1 MLRGFFQIAINTVRE
16 NLREPIF
23 FLITAS
29 ALVIIGLFPT
39 LTLFVFREQIK
50 LVVDSAMATGMLFGL
65 ILSVLC
71 ATHAVTREIERGT
84 AITVLAKP
92 VTRTAFILGK
102 MAGICLVLLVFKA
115 LTTMATLLA
124 VRAATDQF
132 YFDQTAILVFFGV
145 LVCGC
150 LYGGIR
156 NYIDQAS
163 FPMHTVLGILSLL
176 PIALFVVRFLPP
188 EAGKSPMPYN
198 WQILRAEILTTYAVL
213 AMGILATA
221 LSTRLDLTVN
231 MTICACVFVLGSMS
245 DYLLGRQAAENLF
258 AAVAYALVPN
268 WQLFWMADALAADR
282 AIPWG
287 YIGFGAAYLVAVG
300 TIFALLALALFQDR
314 EVGLQN
320 IR

>member
-1 MLRGFFQIAINTVRE
+1 MLRGFFQIALNTARE

-23 FLITAS
+23 FLTTVS
-29 ALVIIGLFPT
+29 ALVIIGVFPS

-50 LVVDSAMATGMLFGL
+50 LVVDSAMATGMVFGL
-65 ILSVLC
+65 VLAVLC

-84 AITVLAKP
+84 AIAVLAKP

-102 MAGICLVLLVFKA
+102 MAGICLVLLIFKA
-115 LTTMATLLA
+115 LTAMATLLA

-132 YFDQTAILVFFGV
+132 YFDQTAMLIFFGV
-145 LVCGC
+145 LACGC
-150 LYGGIR
+150 VYGGIR

-163 FPMHTVLGILSLL
+163 FPMHAVLGILLLL
-176 PIALFVVRFLPP
+176 PVGLLVVRFLPP
-188 EAGKSPMPYN
+188 EAGKPPMPYD
-198 WQILRAEILTTYAVL
+198 WQIVRAEVLTTYAVL

-245 DYLLGRQAAENLF
+245 DYLLGRQAGENLF
-258 AAVAYALVPN
+258 AAVAYSLVPN

-282 AIPWG
+282 TIPMAYLG
-287 YIGFGAAYLVAVG
+287 LGAAYLMAMGSVF
-300 TIFALLALALFQDR
+300 TLLALALFQDR

-320 IR
+320 VR